1 MKKVYIFAA
10 LMALVTAILVYTYL
24 RSVTIAAQPRYVDVV
39 AAAQDIPAYTRIS
52 GDMLVIRQVAAGSQ
66 HNQSVLRA
74 DEAVG
79 KVSDSNILAGE
90 TLLSGKLKA
99 LGDNRDALSYLVT
112 DGMRALTI
120 SVDSVSGV
128 GGFLRRDDLVDI
140 LVTIDLPVEQAEGS
154 AEESE
159 KRENATLPVAENI
172 RVLAAGDSLAGSG
185 EGGEDAYS
193 TVTLLATAEQAQKI
207 VFAMAE
213 GRLTLL
219 LRSVTDEGE
228 SRLPLVN
235 RETLAE

>member
-39 AAAQDIPAYTRIS
+39 TAAQDIPAYTRIS

-99 LGDNRDALSYLVT
+99 LGDNQI
-112 DGMRALTI
+112 GRAH
-120 SVDSVSGV
+120 V
-128 GGFLRRDDLVDI
+128 
-140 LVTIDLPVEQAEGS
+140 
-154 AEESE
+154 
-159 KRENATLPVAENI
+159 
-172 RVLAAGDSLAGSG
+172 
-185 EGGEDAYS
+185 
-193 TVTLLATAEQAQKI
+193 
-207 VFAMAE
+207 
-213 GRLTLL
+213 
-219 LRSVTDEGE
+219 
-228 SRLPLVN
+228 
-235 RETLAE
+235 